1 MYVPFI
7 CPHPQNCLQQKSKRS
22 EMQKMK
28 LLSCSKQHTDLKEVS
43 DILVILCLCWC
54 VLPYYIN
61 FFSSWSFYNSNKI
74 TVYHKL
80 NSHEKK
86 FFETMCH
93 LSTTHSIK
101 LWEETIRSQM
111 YQNFILIYTY
121 KPLISEFKFIFHDKM
136 KTSMSTRMNTS
147 CLM

>member
-1 MYVPFI
+1 MRSWLIRRQAMYVPFI

-43 DILVILCLCWC
+43 DTLVIPCLCWC

-61 FFSSWSFYNSNKI
+61 FFSSRSFYNSNKV

-93 LSTTHSIK
+93 LSNTYLK
-101 LWEETIRSQM
+101 LWEERIRLTGHKSIKTFCATI
-111 YQNFILIYTY
+111 N
-121 KPLISEFKFIFHDKM
+121 
-136 KTSMSTRMNTS
+136 
-147 CLM
+147 